1 MDYMERINTI
11 VETVKEKI
19 GTADI
24 AIILGS
30 GLGDF
35 GNTLTDVRSI
45 SYADIPHFPN
55 VSVQGHAGVL
65 STGMKGGKRVLV
77 MSGRFHAYEGHPME
91 DVTLP
96 VRVMAKLGVK
106 KLIVTNAAG
115 AVNVSFTP
123 GTLMLITDF
132 INLSGMNPLIGKNL
146 SEFGP
151 RFPDMSNAFDKDLR
165 KLALQC
171 AEEKDIPLKT
181 GVYTWMSGP
190 CYETPAEIRMVR
202 VLGGDAV
209 GMSTVPETMVANHSG
224 MQVLGI
230 SCLTNMAAGVLDQPI
245 NHQEVMEMGL
255 KAKDRFAN
263 LITAIIEKM

>member
-1 MDYMERINTI
+1 M
-11 VETVKEKI
+11 
-19 GTADI
+19 
-24 AIILGS
+24 
-30 GLGDF
+30 
-35 GNTLTDVRSI
+35 
-45 SYADIPHFPN
+45 
-55 VSVQGHAGVL
+55 QGHAGVL
-65 STGMKGGKRVLV
+65 STGLKGGKRILV
-77 MSGRFHAYEGHPME
+77 MSGRFHAYEGHPMQ

-96 VRVMAKLGVK
+96 IRVMAKLGVK

-115 AVNVSFTP
+115 AVNTAFYP
-123 GTLMLITDF
+123 GDLMLITDF

-151 RFPDMSNAFDKDLR
+151 RFPDMSNAFDKDMR
-165 KLALQC
+165 TLALDC
-171 AEEKDIPLKT
+171 SKELNIPLQQ

-202 VLGGDAV
+202 TLGGDAV
-209 GMSTVPETMVANHSG
+209 GMSTVPETIVANHCG

-255 KAKDRFAN
+255 KARDSFAA
-263 LITAIIEKM
+263 LVTAVIEKM